1 MTYLIV
7 PTYELKL
14 IDLNENLHHVYVE
27 SDKQPGGGRH
37 IVHIRNTG
45 RGFPLTLRDNFS
57 ETGYLTAASEA
68 RDIRRVEKEISTIGK
83 ASLGM
88 GVLTCVP
95 IQQLAQEIQIIEK
108 SSPRLAGYV
117 TKRLKSIQL
126 LR

>member
-7 PTYELKL
+7 PSYDLKL
-14 IDLNENLHHVYVE
+14 IELNENLHHVYVE
-27 SDKQPGGGRH
+27 SDKQMGGGRH

-57 ETGYLTAASEA
+57 DKGYLTTASEA
-68 RDIRRVEKEISTIGK
+68 GDIRRVETEISRIGK
-83 ASLGM
+83 ASIGM
-88 GVLTCVP
+88 GILICVP
-95 IQQLAQEIQIIEK
+95 IQQLAQEIQVIEK